1 MDTQAMTLGGKATP
15 EQIQKRRDSI
25 APMEVNK
32 VNLISDA
39 LKVELKQLINEVLD
53 EKTIKKSV
61 HLTLSGKE
69 FLVIMDI
76 SDKKPHDNQARNQIT
91 TC

>member
-1 MDTQAMTLGGKATP
+1 MK
-15 EQIQKRRDSI
+15 E
-25 APMEVNK
+25 
-32 VNLISDA
+32 
-39 LKVELKQLINEVLD
+39 
-53 EKTIKKSV
+53 TIKKSV